1 MAKQRSKAKEIKSL
15 NNVAQFTYVNRAAT
29 FRDRKNDY
37 KRNKKHKN
45 PPMCGFFHLYN
56 IINSREICHEH

>member
-45 PPMCGFFHLYN
+45 PPCADSFIY
-56 IINSREICHEH
+56 II

>member
-1 MAKQRSKAKEIKSL
+1 MAKQRSKVTEIKSL
-15 NNVAQFTYVNRAAT
+15 NNVAQFAYVNRAAT

-45 PPMCGFFHLYN
+45 PPCADSFIY
-56 IINSREICHEH
+56 II